1 MPIQQKQPVKPI
13 PEKTAYITGPGSYN
27 RESGK
32 KTLVFVSILII
43 VVTILVLAT
52 MYMIN
57 RKFSVMIQ

>member
-1 MPIQQKQPVKPI
+1 MTEKPTEPQPQ
-13 PEKTAYITGPGSYN
+13 YITGPGSYN

-43 VVTILVLAT
+43 VVTVLVLAT

>member
-1 MPIQQKQPVKPI
+1 MT
-13 PEKTAYITGPGSYN
+13 EKTEKQLESQTPYITGPGSYN
-27 RESGK
+27 RVSGK